1 MTRVR
6 FYTQVAEPVSLIA
19 ELTAKALAQ
28 QHQVTVYAKDQT
40 HAETISDYLWQQTAF
55 IPHALIDKGIT
66 PTIQA
71 RTPVHLAWQADH
83 IQQDDIL
90 LNCQTEQPLF
100 FGQFKHVFEI
110 VSTEDHAVSA
120 GRHRYAFYRDRG
132 YPIKHIN
139 HSEHI
144 VSMASSQ
151 SQGEE
156 NEHT

>member
-28 QHQVTVYAKDQT
+28 QHQVTVYAQDQT

-55 IPHALIDKGIT
+55 IPHALIDKRT
-66 PTIQA
+66 TSTIQA
-71 RTPVHLAWQADH
+71 YTPVHLAWQADH

-90 LNCQTEQPLF
+90 LNCQIEQPLF

-120 GRHRYAFYRDRG
+120 GRQRFAFYRDRG

-139 HSEHI
+139 HSET
-144 VSMASSQ
+144 MDSSQ
-151 SQGEE
+151 TQGEE

>member
-6 FYTQVAEPVSLIA
+6 FYTQVAQPVSLIA

-28 QHQVTVYAKDQT
+28 HHQVTVYAQDQA
-40 HAETISDYLWQQTAF
+40 HAETISDYLWQQSAF
-55 IPHALIDKGIT
+55 IPHALMDGETSIMQT
-66 PTIQA
+66 HS
-71 RTPVHLAWQADH
+71 PVHLAWQVDH

-100 FGQFKHVFEI
+100 FGRFKHVFEI
-110 VSTEDHAVSA
+110 VSAEDHAVSA
-120 GRHRYAFYRDRG
+120 GRLRFAFYRDRG

-139 HSEHI
+139 HSEY
-144 VSMASSQ
+144 MASSQ
-151 SQGEE
+151 TQGEQ